1 MRSLVPAGS
10 GEAGAEQDRM
20 STSLLSHSG
29 PVRWGILG
37 PGAIAH
43 KLAQSVQARGDD
55 NVLVAVGSRDLGRA
69 SEFAAKYGIPNAHG
83 SYEAL
88 VNDPDV
94 DVVYVCT
101 PHPMHKEHC
110 LLAIAAGKHV
120 LCEKPF
126 TINRGE
132 AEAVVAAARAKGVFL
147 MEAMWSRF
155 FPLMAELRRRIAE
168 GVIGDVRMVQADFGF
183 RAGYNPE
190 GRLFKPELGGGA
202 LLDVGV
208 YAVHFASWF
217 LGTPDRTSGLA
228 TLCGTGVD
236 EQAAFVLGHPS
247 GALAVLSTA
256 VRTNTHYEADILGT
270 DGRIRVHASW
280 YHPVRA
286 TIFANGAEPV
296 ELEFE
301 EPPVGFVYQV
311 DEVTRCLRAGRTE
324 SEVLPLDE
332 SLDIMGTMDALRAP
346 WGVRYPTE

>member
-1 MRSLVPAGS
+1 
-10 GEAGAEQDRM
+10 M
-20 STSLLSHSG
+20 SSSLLSHDGS
-29 PVRWGILG
+29 VRWGILG

-43 KLAQSVQARGDD
+43 KLAQSVQASTTG
-55 NVLVAVGSRDLGRA
+55 NVLVAVGSRDQARA
-69 SEFAAKYGIPNAHG
+69 DAFAEKYGIPHSHG

-88 VNDPDV
+88 CADPDV

-126 TINRGE
+126 TINR
-132 AEAVVAAARAKGVFL
+132 AEAQEVVDAARAKGVFL

-155 FPLMAELRRRIAE
+155 FPMMATLRERIAA
-168 GVIGDVRMVQADFGF
+168 GTIGDIRMVHADFGF
-183 RAGYNPE
+183 RAEYNPE

-208 YAVHFASWF
+208 YAVHFASYF
-217 LGTPDRTSGLA
+217 LGTPDRVTGLA

-236 EQAAFVLGHPS
+236 EQSAFVLGHPS

-270 DGRIRVHASW
+270 NGRIRVHSSW

-286 TIFANGAEPV
+286 TVFANGAEPE
-296 ELEFE
+296 ELTFP

-311 DEVTRCLRAGRTE
+311 DETNRCLREGRAE
-324 SEVLPLDE
+324 SNILPLDE
-332 SLDIMGTMDALRAP
+332 SLDIMGTMDTLRAG
-346 WGVRYPTE
+346 WGITYPSER